1 MVDAMNQ
8 KQFAQYI
15 QSSEISAQLVQW
27 IGHAFYGQEDS
38 LCAVTLTFKPT
49 IKFHEASRSKD
60 IAHFL
65 RRLNFRVFGQSFKK
79 GRARLKCVPVF
90 ETNRSGGLHVHMFLE
105 RPAETARL
113 DKSFEE
119 VVLSEWLEL
128 EYAGKR
134 VAQDVRACHNVSGWA
149 NYITEDIRSGDM
161 LMKIDFANMH
171 IAA

>member
-1 MVDAMNQ
+1 M
-8 KQFAQYI
+8 KREEFAKFI
-15 QSSEISAQLVQW
+15 QRPEVNASFVRWISDTFA
-27 IGHAFYGQEDS
+27 GKEGE

-49 IKFHEASRSKD
+49 IKFHEASRSED

-79 GRARLKCVPVF
+79 GKARLKCVPVF
-90 ETNRSGGLHVHMFLE
+90 ETNHSGGLHVHMFLE
-105 RPAETARL
+105 RPSETARL
-113 DKSFEE
+113 NKQFEE

-134 VAQDVRACHNVSGWA
+134 VAQDIRACHNVSGWA
-149 NYITEDIRSGDM
+149 SYITEDIRSGDM